1 MQRIMK
7 ERHLTELAVTQLDKT
22 IVDKLDDTNNNKTLT
37 RK

>member
-1 MQRIMK
+1 MQRNTK
-7 ERHLTELAVTQLDKT
+7 ERHLAELAVTQLDKR